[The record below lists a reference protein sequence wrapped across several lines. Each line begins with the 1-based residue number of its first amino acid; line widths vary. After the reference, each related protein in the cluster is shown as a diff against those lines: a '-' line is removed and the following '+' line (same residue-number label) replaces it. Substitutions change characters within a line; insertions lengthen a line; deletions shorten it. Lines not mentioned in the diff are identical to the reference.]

1 MIQHHFSRLVAV
13 DCREAFP
20 RLRLRRL
27 DETQHQCRIE
37 RPRPV
42 VTVLGWT
49 ASVIHKDTAALC
61 GQVVDD
67 GVFKPCFGVYFHGAH
82 VMTSTFVL
90 SNASRAS
97 PSTS

>member
-1 MIQHHFSRLVAV
+1 MIQHHLSRLIAV

-20 RLRLRRL
+20 WLRLRRL

-37 RPRPV
+37 RPPLV
-42 VTVLGWT
+42 VAVLGR
-49 ASVIHKDTAALC
+49 AAAVIHKDIAPLR

-67 GVFKPCFGVYFHGAH
+67 GVFKPGFGVYFHDAH